1 MKTINFKNAKKLLGL
16 AFIGTIGL
24 TGCNKFL
31 DVNENPNNP
40 ETATPSLLLPTVE
53 AAISQAVGNGFQVYG
68 NIWGQ
73 YWTQNP
79 TSSQY
84 QSIDKYQIL
93 NTAMDRPW
101 LTLYRSAL
109 NNAELIINS
118 NVAANDNYKGIAY
131 LLKAYT
137 FQVATDAFGD
147 IPLSDALKANG
158 NLNPKYEAQEV
169 VYDSIFNY
177 IDKGLA
183 LLATKQAVPVSSQ
196 DMIFNGDLDKWKAFA
211 NTLKLR
217 AYLRIS
223 NVDANKAAAGI
234 KALYASNA
242 TFLNQDATITYT
254 TTGGNENPFYNE
266 MVGLGKT
273 QNVVASATVVK
284 AFVRNNDPRRFSLY
298 QRVDYVDP
306 ITKENKLQD
315 TIAYIY
321 QGEYN
326 NKEISTKLVSSP
338 SPLVG
343 GRAVDPTSATAPV
356 KLFSA
361 AESKFLQA
369 EAVVKGWGTGDAKT
383 LFETGIT
390 ASFTATG
397 NANDA
402 KKYIADAPD
411 AKFEGDVEA
420 KVKAIITQKYY
431 AMCGFQGFESW
442 TEWRRTGYPTF
453 FTTSVAS
460 TLGEGRMPL
469 RMPYANSEATTNNNY
484 PGNVVIYTPVWWDVK

>member
-1 MKTINFKNAKKLLGL
+1 MKTINLKNAKKLLVL
-16 AFIGTIGL
+16 ALVGTLGL
-24 TGCNKFL
+24 TSCNKFL

-53 AAISQAVGNGFQVYG
+53 AAISQVVGNSFQVYG

-84 QSIDKYQIL
+84 RSIDRYQVL
-93 NTAMDRPW
+93 NTAMDRSW
-101 LTLYRSAL
+101 LILYRSAL

-158 NLNPKYEAQEV
+158 NLNPKYEAQAV
-169 VYDSIFNY
+169 VYDSVFNY

-183 LLATKQAVPVSSQ
+183 LLAKPQAVPVSSQ

-234 KALYASNA
+234 KALYAKNA
-242 TFLNQDATITYT
+242 KFLNEDVSITYT

-273 QNVVASATVVK
+273 QNVVASATVVQ
-284 AFVRNNDPRRFSLY
+284 AFVRNNDPRRFSFY
-298 QRVDYVDP
+298 
-306 ITKENKLQD
+306 NKVSGQD
-315 TIAYIY
+315 TIAFIL
-321 QGEYN
+321 QGDFN
-326 NKEISTKLVSSP
+326 ANSSKLVSSP
-338 SPLVG
+338 SALVG

-369 EAVVKGWGTGDAKT
+369 EAAVKGWGAGDAKA
-383 LFETGIT
+383 LFESGIT
-390 ASFTATG
+390 TSFTATG

-402 KKYIADAPD
+402 AKYIAEAPD
-411 AKFEGDVEA
+411 AKFTGDADA

-453 FTTSVAS
+453 FTTSIAS

-469 RMPYANSEATTNNNY
+469 RMPYANSEATSNVNY
-484 PGNVVIYTPVWWDVK
+484 PGNIVIYTPVWWDVK

>member
-1 MKTINFKNAKKLLGL
+1 MKTINFRNAKKLLVL
-16 AFIGTIGL
+16 ALVGALGL
-24 TGCNKFL
+24 TSCNKFL
-31 DVNENPNNP
+31 DINENPNNP

-53 AAISQAVGNGFQVYG
+53 AAISQVVGNSFQVYG

-84 QSIDKYQIL
+84 RSIDRYQIL
-93 NTAMDRPW
+93 NTAMDRSW
-101 LTLYRSAL
+101 LILYRNAL
-109 NNAELIINS
+109 NNAELIIKS
-118 NVAANDNYKGIAY
+118 NEPANDNYKGIAY

-147 IPLSDALKANG
+147 IPLSEALKADG
-158 NLNPKYEAQEV
+158 NLNPKYEAQQV

-183 LLATKQAVPVSSQ
+183 LLATPQAVPVSSQ
-196 DMIFNGDLDKWKAFA
+196 DMIFNGDLEKWKAFA

-223 NVDANKAAAGI
+223 NVDSNKAAAGI
-234 KALYASNA
+234 KALYAKKA
-242 TFLNQDATITYT
+242 TFLDDDVSISYT

-284 AFVRNNDPRRFSLY
+284 AFVRNNDPRRFSFY
-298 QRVDYVDP
+298 
-306 ITKENKLQD
+306 EKLSGQD
-315 TIAYIY
+315 TIAYIL
-321 QGEYN
+321 QGDFN
-326 NKEISTKLVSSP
+326 ANSSKLVSSP
-338 SPLVG
+338 SALVG

-369 EAVVKGWGTGDAKT
+369 EAVVRGWGTGDAKV
-383 LFETGIT
+383 LFESGIT
-390 ASFTATG
+390 TSFAATG

-402 KKYIADAPD
+402 TKYIAQAPD
-411 AKFEGDVEA
+411 AKFEGNTEA

-453 FTTSVAS
+453 FTTSIAS

-469 RMPYANSEATTNNNY
+469 RMPYANSEATSNANY

>member
-1 MKTINFKNAKKLLGL
+1 MKTINFKNAKKLLVL
-16 AFIGTIGL
+16 ALVGTLGL
-24 TGCNKFL
+24 TSCNKFL

-53 AAISQAVGNGFQVYG
+53 AAISQVVGNGFQVYG

-84 QSIDKYQIL
+84 RSIDRYQVL
-93 NTAMDRPW
+93 NTAMDRSW
-101 LTLYRSAL
+101 LILYRSAL

-147 IPLSDALKANG
+147 IPLSEALKANG
-158 NLNPKYEAQEV
+158 NLNPKYEAQAV
-169 VYDSIFNY
+169 VYDSVFNY

-183 LLATKQAVPVSSQ
+183 LLATPQAVPVSTQ

-223 NVDANKAAAGI
+223 NVDANKAATGI
-234 KALYASNA
+234 KALYAKNA
-242 TFLNQDATITYT
+242 KFLDQDASITYT

-273 QNVVASATVVK
+273 QNVVASGTVVQ
-284 AFVRNNDPRRFSLY
+284 AFVKNSDPRRFSFF
-298 QRVDYVDP
+298 
-306 ITKENKLQD
+306 NKVSGQD
-315 TIAYIY
+315 TIAFIL
-321 QGEYN
+321 QGDFN
-326 NKEISTKLVSSP
+326 ANSAKLVSSP

-369 EAVVKGWGTGDAKT
+369 EAAVKGWGTGDAKA
-383 LFETGIT
+383 LFESGIIT
-390 ASFTATG
+390 SFTATG

-402 KKYIADAPD
+402 AKYIAEAPD
-411 AKFEGDVEA
+411 AKFAGDVEA

-453 FTTSVAS
+453 FTTSIAS
-460 TLGEGRMPL
+460 TLGAGRMPL
-469 RMPYANSEATTNNNY
+469 RMPYANSEATSNVNY

>member
-1 MKTINFKNAKKLLGL
+1 MKTINIKNAKKLLLL
-16 AFIGTIGL
+16 ALIGTVGL

-40 ETATPSLLLPTVE
+40 ETATPGLLLPTVE
-53 AAISQAVGNGFQVYG
+53 AAISQVVGNSFQVYG

-84 QSIDKYQIL
+84 RTLDQYRITNS
-93 NTAMDRPW
+93 AMDRPW
-101 LTLYRSAL
+101 SILYRNAL

-131 LLKAYT
+131 ILKAYA
-137 FQVATDAFGD
+137 FQVATDAYGD
-147 IPLSDALKANG
+147 IPLSEGLKADG
-158 NLNPKYEAQEV
+158 NLNPKYEAQQV
-169 VYDSIFNY
+169 VYDSIFSN

-183 LLATKQAVPVSSQ
+183 LIATEQAIPVSSQ
-196 DMIFNGDLDKWKAFA
+196 DMIFSGDLNKWKAFA

-223 NVDANKAAAGI
+223 NVDASKAAAGI
-234 KALYASNA
+234 KALYANKA
-242 TFLNQDATITYT
+242 TFLEDDATITYT

-273 QNVVASATVVK
+273 QNVVASATAVK
-284 AFVRNNDPRRFSLY
+284 AFVRNNDPRRFAFY
-298 QRVDYVDP
+298 DKV
-306 ITKENKLQD
+306 TGQD
-315 TIAYIY
+315 TIAHIN
-321 QGEYN
+321 QGTYATN
-326 NKEISTKLVSSP
+326 TNKLVSSP

-343 GRAVDPTSATAPV
+343 GRAVDPTSAVAPV
-356 KLFSA
+356 KLISA
-361 AESKFLQA
+361 TESLFLQA
-369 EAVVKGWGTGDAKT
+369 EAVVRGWGSGDAKA
-383 LFETGIT
+383 LYEAGIT
-390 ASFTATG
+390 SSFTTTG
-397 NANDA
+397 NATAAAN
-402 KKYIADAPD
+402 YIATAPD
-411 AKFEGDVEA
+411 AVFTGSVEA
-420 KVKAIITQKYY
+420 KIKSIITQKYF

-453 FTTSVAS
+453 FTTSAAS

-469 RMPYANSEATTNNNY
+469 RMPYANSEATTNVNY

>member
-1 MKTINFKNAKKLLGL
+1 MKTINFKNAKKLLVL
-16 AFIGTIGL
+16 ALVGTLGL
-24 TGCNKFL
+24 TSCNKFL

-53 AAISQAVGNGFQVYG
+53 AAISQVVGNGFQVYG

-84 QSIDKYQIL
+84 RSIDRYQVL
-93 NTAMDRPW
+93 NTAMDRSW
-101 LTLYRSAL
+101 LILYRSAL

-147 IPLSDALKANG
+147 IPLSEALKANG
-158 NLNPKYEAQEV
+158 NLNPKYEAQAV
-169 VYDSIFNY
+169 VYDSVFNY

-183 LLATKQAVPVSSQ
+183 LLATPQAVPVSTQ

-234 KALYASNA
+234 KALYAKNA
-242 TFLNQDATITYT
+242 KFLDQDASITYT

-273 QNVVASATVVK
+273 QNVVASGTVVQ
-284 AFVRNNDPRRFSLY
+284 AFVKNSDPRRFSFF
-298 QRVDYVDP
+298 
-306 ITKENKLQD
+306 NKVSGQD
-315 TIAYIY
+315 TIAFIL
-321 QGEYN
+321 QGDFN
-326 NKEISTKLVSSP
+326 ANSAKLVSSP

-369 EAVVKGWGTGDAKT
+369 EAAVKGWGTGDAKA
-383 LFETGIT
+383 LFESGIIT
-390 ASFTATG
+390 SFTATG

-402 KKYIADAPD
+402 AKYIAEAPD
-411 AKFEGDVEA
+411 AKFAGDVEA

-453 FTTSVAS
+453 FTTSIAS
-460 TLGEGRMPL
+460 TLGAGRMPL
-469 RMPYANSEATTNNNY
+469 RMPYANSEATSNVNY

>member
-1 MKTINFKNAKKLLGL
+1 MKTINFKNAKKLLVL
-16 AFIGTIGL
+16 ALVGTLGL
-24 TGCNKFL
+24 TSCNKFL

-53 AAISQAVGNGFQVYG
+53 AAISQVVGNGFQVYG

-84 QSIDKYQIL
+84 RSIDRYQVL
-93 NTAMDRPW
+93 NTAMDRSW
-101 LTLYRSAL
+101 LILYRSAL

-147 IPLSDALKANG
+147 IPLSEALKANG
-158 NLNPKYEAQEV
+158 NLNPKYEAQAV
-169 VYDSIFNY
+169 VYDSVFNY

-183 LLATKQAVPVSSQ
+183 LLATPQAVPVSTQ

-234 KALYASNA
+234 KALYAKNA
-242 TFLNQDATITYT
+242 KFLDQDASITYT
-254 TTGGNENPFYNE
+254 TTGCNENPFYNE

-273 QNVVASATVVK
+273 QNVVASGTVVQ
-284 AFVRNNDPRRFSLY
+284 AFVKNSDPRRFSFF
-298 QRVDYVDP
+298 
-306 ITKENKLQD
+306 NKVSGQD
-315 TIAYIY
+315 TIAFIL
-321 QGEYN
+321 QGDFN
-326 NKEISTKLVSSP
+326 ANSAKLVSSP

-369 EAVVKGWGTGDAKT
+369 EAAVKGWGTGDAKA
-383 LFETGIT
+383 LFESGIIT
-390 ASFTATG
+390 SFTATG

-402 KKYIADAPD
+402 AKYIAEAPD
-411 AKFEGDVEA
+411 AKFAGDVEA

-453 FTTSVAS
+453 FTTSIAS
-460 TLGEGRMPL
+460 TLGAGRMPL
-469 RMPYANSEATTNNNY
+469 RMPYANSEATSNVNY

>member
-1 MKTINFKNAKKLLGL
+1 MKTINLKNAKKLLVL
-16 AFIGTIGL
+16 ALVGTLGL
-24 TGCNKFL
+24 TSCNKFL

-53 AAISQAVGNGFQVYG
+53 AAISQVIGNSFQVYG

-84 QSIDKYQIL
+84 RSIDRYQVL
-93 NTAMDRPW
+93 NTAMDRSW
-101 LTLYRSAL
+101 LILYRSAL

-118 NVAANDNYKGIAY
+118 NEAANDNYKGIAY

-147 IPLSDALKANG
+147 IPLSEALKANG
-158 NLNPKYEAQEV
+158 NLNPKYEAQAV

-183 LLATKQAVPVSSQ
+183 LLATPQAVPVSTQ

-223 NVDANKAAAGI
+223 NVDASKAAAGI
-234 KALYASNA
+234 KALYAKNA
-242 TFLNQDATITYT
+242 AFLDQDASITYT

-273 QNVVASATVVK
+273 QNVVASGTVIQ
-284 AFVRNNDPRRFSLY
+284 AFVKNNDPRRFSFY
-298 QRVDYVDP
+298 
-306 ITKENKLQD
+306 NKLSGQD
-315 TIAYIY
+315 TIAFIL
-321 QGEYN
+321 QGDFN
-326 NKEISTKLVSSP
+326 ANSAKLVSSP

-369 EAVVKGWGTGDAKT
+369 EAVVKGWGTGDAKA
-383 LFETGIT
+383 LFESGIT
-390 ASFTATG
+390 TSFTATA
-397 NANDA
+397 NASDA
-402 KKYIADAPD
+402 AKYIAEAPD
-411 AKFEGDVEA
+411 AKFTGDTEA
-420 KVKAIITQKYY
+420 KLKAIITQKYY

-453 FTTSVAS
+453 FTTSIAS

-469 RMPYANSEATTNNNY
+469 RMPYANSEATSNTNY

>member
-1 MKTINFKNAKKLLGL
+1 MKTINFKNAKKLLVL
-16 AFIGTIGL
+16 ALVGTLGL
-24 TGCNKFL
+24 TSCNKFL

-53 AAISQAVGNGFQVYG
+53 AAISQVVGNSFQVYG

-84 QSIDKYQIL
+84 RSIDRYQVL
-93 NTAMDRPW
+93 NTAMDRSW
-101 LTLYRSAL
+101 LILYRSAL

-158 NLNPKYEAQEV
+158 NLNPKYEAQAV
-169 VYDSIFNY
+169 VYDSVFNY

-183 LLATKQAVPVSSQ
+183 LLAKPQAVPVSSQ

-234 KALYASNA
+234 KALYASKA
-242 TFLNQDATITYT
+242 IFLNEDATITYT

-273 QNVVASATVVK
+273 QNVVASATVVQ
-284 AFVRNNDPRRFSLY
+284 AFVKNNDPRRFSFY
-298 QRVDYVDP
+298 
-306 ITKENKLQD
+306 NKLSGQD
-315 TIAYIY
+315 TIAFIL
-321 QGEYN
+321 QGDFN
-326 NKEISTKLVSSP
+326 ANSAKLVSSP

-369 EAVVKGWGTGDAKT
+369 EAVVKGWGTGDAKA
-383 LFETGIT
+383 LFESGIT
-390 ASFTATG
+390 TSFTATG
-397 NANDA
+397 NASDA
-402 KKYIADAPD
+402 AKYIAEAPD
-411 AKFEGDVEA
+411 AKFIGDAEA
-420 KVKAIITQKYY
+420 KLKTIITQKYY

-453 FTTSVAS
+453 FTTSIAS

-469 RMPYANSEATTNNNY
+469 RMPYANSEATSNTNY
-484 PGNVVIYTPVWWDVK
+484 PGNIVIYTPVWWDVK

>member
-1 MKTINFKNAKKLLGL
+1 MKTINFKNAKKLLVL
-16 AFIGTIGL
+16 ALVGTLGL
-24 TGCNKFL
+24 TSCNKFL

-53 AAISQAVGNGFQVYG
+53 AAISQVVGNGFQVYG

-84 QSIDKYQIL
+84 RSIDRYQVL
-93 NTAMDRPW
+93 NTAMDRSW
-101 LTLYRSAL
+101 LILYRSAL

-147 IPLSDALKANG
+147 IPLSEALKANG
-158 NLNPKYEAQEV
+158 NLNPKYEAQAV
-169 VYDSIFNY
+169 VYDSVFNY

-183 LLATKQAVPVSSQ
+183 LLATSQAVPVSSQ

-234 KALYASNA
+234 KALYAKNA
-242 TFLNQDATITYT
+242 KFLDQDASITYT

-273 QNVVASATVVK
+273 QNVVASGTVVQ
-284 AFVRNNDPRRFSLY
+284 AFVKNSDPRRFSFF
-298 QRVDYVDP
+298 
-306 ITKENKLQD
+306 NKVSGQD
-315 TIAYIY
+315 TIAFIL
-321 QGEYN
+321 QGDFN
-326 NKEISTKLVSSP
+326 ANSAKLVSSP

-369 EAVVKGWGTGDAKT
+369 EAAVKGWGTGDAKA
-383 LFETGIT
+383 LFESGIIT
-390 ASFTATG
+390 SFTATG

-402 KKYIADAPD
+402 AKYIAEAPD
-411 AKFEGDVEA
+411 AKFTGDIEA

-453 FTTSVAS
+453 FTTSIAS
-460 TLGEGRMPL
+460 TLGAGRMPL
-469 RMPYANSEATTNNNY
+469 RMPYANSEATSNVNY

>member
-1 MKTINFKNAKKLLGL
+1 MKTINFKNAKKLLVL
-16 AFIGTIGL
+16 ALVGTLGL

-53 AAISQAVGNGFQVYG
+53 AAISQVVGNSFQVYG

-84 QSIDKYQIL
+84 RSIDRYQVL
-93 NTAMDRPW
+93 NTAMDRSW
-101 LTLYRSAL
+101 LILYRSAL

-118 NVAANDNYKGIAY
+118 NETANDNYKGIAY

-147 IPLSDALKANG
+147 IPLSEALKANG

-183 LLATKQAVPVSSQ
+183 LLATQQAIPVSSQ

-234 KALYASNA
+234 KALYAKNA
-242 TFLNQDATITYT
+242 VFLDEDVSITYT

-273 QNVVASATVVK
+273 QNVVASGTVVQ
-284 AFVRNNDPRRFSLY
+284 AFVKNNDPRRFSFY
-298 QRVDYVDP
+298 
-306 ITKENKLQD
+306 NKLSGQD
-315 TIAYIY
+315 TIAFIL
-321 QGEYN
+321 QGDFN
-326 NKEISTKLVSSP
+326 DNSAKLVSSP
-338 SPLVG
+338 SALVG

-369 EAVVKGWGTGDAKT
+369 EAVVKGWGTGDAKA
-383 LFETGIT
+383 LFESGIT
-390 ASFTATG
+390 TSFTATG
-397 NANDA
+397 NASDVA
-402 KKYIADAPD
+402 KYIAEAPD
-411 AKFEGDVEA
+411 AKFTGDAEA

-453 FTTSVAS
+453 FTTSIAS
-460 TLGEGRMPL
+460 TLGAGRMPL
-469 RMPYANSEATTNNNY
+469 RMPYANSEATSNVNY

>member
-1 MKTINFKNAKKLLGL
+1 MKTINFKNAKKLLVL
-16 AFIGTIGL
+16 ALVGTLGL
-24 TGCNKFL
+24 TSCNKFL

-53 AAISQAVGNGFQVYG
+53 AAISQVVGNSFQVYG

-84 QSIDKYQIL
+84 RSIDRYQVL
-93 NTAMDRPW
+93 NTAMDRSW
-101 LTLYRSAL
+101 LILYRSAL

-147 IPLSDALKANG
+147 IPLSEALKANG
-158 NLNPKYEAQEV
+158 NLNPKYEAQAV
-169 VYDSIFNY
+169 VYDSVFNY

-183 LLATKQAVPVSSQ
+183 LLATPQAVPVSTQ

-234 KALYASNA
+234 KALYAKNA
-242 TFLNQDATITYT
+242 KFLDQDASIAYT

-273 QNVVASATVVK
+273 QNVVASGTAVK
-284 AFVRNNDPRRFSLY
+284 AFVRNNDPRRFNLY
-298 QRVDYVDP
+298 
-306 ITKENKLQD
+306 NKLSGQD
-315 TIAYIY
+315 TIAFIL
-321 QGEYN
+321 QGDFSAN
-326 NKEISTKLVSSP
+326 SAKLVSSP
-338 SPLVG
+338 SALVG

-356 KLFSA
+356 KLLSA

-369 EAVVKGWGTGDAKT
+369 EAVVKGWGTGDAKA
-383 LFETGIT
+383 LFESGIT
-390 ASFTATG
+390 TSFEATG

-402 KKYIADAPD
+402 AKYITEAPD
-411 AKFEGDVEA
+411 AKFTGDAEA

-453 FTTSVAS
+453 FTTSIAS
-460 TLGEGRMPL
+460 TLGAGRMPL
-469 RMPYANSEATTNNNY
+469 RMPYANSEATSNVNY